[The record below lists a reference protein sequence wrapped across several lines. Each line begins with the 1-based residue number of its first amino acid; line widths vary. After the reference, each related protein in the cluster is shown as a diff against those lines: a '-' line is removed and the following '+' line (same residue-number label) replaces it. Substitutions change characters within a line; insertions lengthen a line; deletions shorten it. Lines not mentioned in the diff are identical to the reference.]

1 MANKAYEGN
10 TKMTQSNQH
19 NQNQHNQNQHNQNQH
34 NQWKKNY
41 IKTKLFA
48 RLRTE
53 EIKNRSSSKKVLI
66 HNTP

>member
-1 MANKAYEGN
+1 
-10 TKMTQSNQH
+10 MTQSNQQNQQ
-19 NQNQHNQNQHNQNQH
+19 NQNQQ

-53 EIKNRSSSKKVLI
+53 EIKNRTS
-66 HNTP
+66 

>member
-1 MANKAYEGN
+1 MANKADEGN
-10 TKMTQSNQH
+10 TKMTQSNQQ
-19 NQNQHNQNQHNQNQH
+19 NQNQHNQD

-53 EIKNRSSSKKVLI
+53 EIKNRTSSSKKKY
-66 HNTP
+66 